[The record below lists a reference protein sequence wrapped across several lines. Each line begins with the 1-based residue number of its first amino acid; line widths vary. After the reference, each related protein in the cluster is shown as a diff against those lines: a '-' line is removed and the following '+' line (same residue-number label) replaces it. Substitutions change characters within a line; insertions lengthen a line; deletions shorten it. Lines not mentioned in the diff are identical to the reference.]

1 MVALDA
7 AHHRVLARDVAAL
20 RTQPPQAMSAM
31 DGYAVRSADASAVAA
46 RLKVIGEVAAGRPF
60 EKTVGAGEAVRIF
73 TGGVIPEGADAVII
87 QEDTVVED
95 GGITIT
101 EAASPG
107 RHIRPAGVDFRQG
120 DVLLAR
126 GTRLT
131 DRDLSLA
138 AGMNYP
144 ELAVRRRPK
153 VAMLATGDELVMPG
167 STPGPG
173 QIVYS
178 NGYALRALARQEG
191 AETIDLGI
199 AADTVE
205 ATTLGIRRAR
215 DSGAD
220 ILITTGGASVGD
232 HDLVKQ
238 SLEAEGVTMA
248 FWRIAMRPGKPMMH
262 GRLGA
267 MRVIGLPGNPVS
279 SYVCGFLFLVPLI
292 RAACRAAPSS
302 TTPTRRRC
310 SGAMSPPTTCA
321 KTICAPAS
329 RCARRRPDR
338 HAGRPSGQFAVGKS
352 RCGTGACD
360 PCAVC
365 AGGRRRIGLRYPAAA
380 GLSPLER
387 LVPAKPGFVD
397 EKLSGCGTHMEH
409 IVSVHDLFLSNG
421 VYKWE
426 SRSSEFLSGSD
437 SRNRTALSTWGT
449 GRDAHAQ
456 TI

>member
-1 MVALDA
+1 VVLMPVTEALSAVLAGAEPLPEEMVALDA

-20 RTQPPQAMSAM
+20 RTQPPRAMSAM

-60 EKTVGAGEAVRIF
+60 EKTIGKGEAARIF

-87 QEDTVVED
+87 QEDTVVEG

-101 EAASPG
+101 EAAVPG
-107 RHIRPAGVDFRQG
+107 RHIRPAGIDFRNG

-126 GTRLT
+126 GTRLA

-144 ELAVRRRPK
+144 ELPVRRRPK
-153 VAMLATGDELVMPG
+153 VAILATGDELVMPG

-199 AADTVE
+199 AADTLE
-205 ATTLGIRRAR
+205 ATKLGIRRAR

-232 HDLVKQ
+232 HDLVKR
-238 SLEAEGVTMA
+238 SLESEAVTMA

-292 RAACRAAPSS
+292 RALSGRALIHHLHETALLGRDVAANDMREDYLRARLEVRKNGGLIATPVDHQDSS
-302 TTPTRRRC
+302 LLANLAAARALVIR
-310 SGAMSPPTTCA
+310 PPF
-321 KTICAPAS
+321 APA
-329 RCARRRPDR
+329 AV
-338 HAGRPSGQFAVGKS
+338 AGS
-352 RCGTGACD
+352 ACD
-360 PCAVC
+360 
-365 AGGRRRIGLRYPAAA
+365 ILR
-380 GLSPLER
+380 LPL
-387 LVPAKPGFVD
+387 
-397 EKLSGCGTHMEH
+397 
-409 IVSVHDLFLSNG
+409 
-421 VYKWE
+421 
-426 SRSSEFLSGSD
+426 
-437 SRNRTALSTWGT
+437 
-449 GRDAHAQ
+449 
-456 TI
+456 

>member
-1 MVALDA
+1 MPVADALSAILAGAEPLSEETVALDA
-7 AHHRVLARDVAAL
+7 AHHRVLARNVAAL

-31 DGYAVRSADASAVAA
+31 DGYAVRSADASHVAA

-60 EKTVGAGEAVRIF
+60 DRAVGAGEAVRIF
-73 TGGVIPEGADAVII
+73 TGGVIPQGADAVII
-87 QEDTVVED
+87 QEDTVVD
-95 GGITIT
+95 GDRIDIT
-101 EAASPG
+101 EAARSG
-107 RHIRPAGVDFRQG
+107 RHIRPAGVDFRKG
-120 DVLLAR
+120 DILLA
-126 GTRLT
+126 GGSRLT

-153 VAMLATGDELVMPG
+153 VAILATGDELVMPG
-167 STPGPG
+167 ATPGPG

-191 AETIDLGI
+191 AETVDLGI

-238 SLEAEGVTMA
+238 SLEAGGVTMA

-292 RAACRAAPSS
+292 RKLSGRSVIHHVRETALLGRGVAGNDLREDYLRARLEVRSDGTLIATPVDHQDSSLLGNLAAAQALVIRAPFAP
-302 TTPTRRRC
+302 
-310 SGAMSPPTTCA
+310 M
-321 KTICAPAS
+321 
-329 RCARRRPDR
+329 
-338 HAGRPSGQFAVGKS
+338 
-352 RCGTGACD
+352 
-360 PCAVC
+360 
-365 AGGRRRIGLRYPAAA
+365 AAA
-380 GLSPLER
+380 GSPCDIVR
-387 LVPAKPGFVD
+387 LAD
-397 EKLSGCGTHMEH
+397 
-409 IVSVHDLFLSNG
+409 
-421 VYKWE
+421 
-426 SRSSEFLSGSD
+426 
-437 SRNRTALSTWGT
+437 
-449 GRDAHAQ
+449 
-456 TI
+456 

>member
-1 MVALDA
+1 VALMPVADALAAVLAGAEPLAEEMIALDA

-31 DGYAVRSADASAVAA
+31 DGYAVRSADAARVAA

-60 EKTVGAGEAVRIF
+60 DKPIGAGEAVRIF
-73 TGGVIPEGADAVII
+73 TGGVIPDGADAVII

-101 EAASPG
+101 EAAIAG
-107 RHIRPAGVDFRQG
+107 RHIRPAGVDFRTG
-120 DVLLAR
+120 DVLLA
-126 GTRLT
+126 GGSRLT

-144 ELAVRRRPK
+144 ELAVHRRPR
-153 VAMLATGDELVMPG
+153 VAILATGDELVMPG
-167 STPGPG
+167 SIPGPG

-178 NGYALRALARQEG
+178 NGYALRALARAEG

-205 ATTLGIRRAR
+205 ATTRGIRQAR
-215 DSGAD
+215 DHGAD

-238 SLEAEGVTMA
+238 SLEAEGVAMA

-279 SYVCGFLFLVPLI
+279 SYVCGFLFLLPLI
-292 RAACRAAPSS
+292 R
-302 TTPTRRRC
+302 
-310 SGAMSPPTTCA
+310 
-321 KTICAPAS
+321 
-329 RCARRRPDR
+329 
-338 HAGRPSGQFAVGKS
+338 
-352 RCGTGACD
+352 
-360 PCAVC
+360 
-365 AGGRRRIGLRYPAAA
+365 
-380 GLSPLER
+380 
-387 LVPAKPGFVD
+387 
-397 EKLSGCGTHMEH
+397 KLSGQTT
-409 IVSVHDLFLSNG
+409 VHHA
-421 VYKWE
+421 
-426 SRSSEFLSGSD
+426 SE
-437 SRNRTALSTWGT
+437 TALL
-449 GRDAHAQ
+449 GRDTAANDLREDYLRARLEVRSDGVLIATPVNHQDSSLLGNLAAARALVIRPPFAAAAPAGSPC
-456 TI
+456 TILRLPN

>member
-1 MVALDA
+1 MPVADALSAVLAGAEPLPEEIIALDA

-31 DGYAVRSADASAVAA
+31 DGYAVRSPDAAAVAA

-60 EKTVGAGEAVRIF
+60 DRTVGAGEAVRIF

-87 QEDTVVED
+87 QEDTVAED

-101 EAASPG
+101 EAAVRG
-107 RHIRPAGVDFRQG
+107 RHIRPAGVDFREG
-120 DVLLAR
+120 DVLLKS

-153 VAMLATGDELVMPG
+153 VAILATGDELVMPG
-167 STPGPG
+167 SIPGPG

-178 NGYALRALARQEG
+178 NGYALRALARAEG
-191 AETIDLGI
+191 ANTIDLGI
-199 AADTVE
+199 AADTVD
-205 ATTLGIRRAR
+205 ATTQGIRRAR

-262 GRLGA
+262 GRLGT

-279 SYVCGFLFLVPLI
+279 SYVCGFLFLAPLI
-292 RAACRAAPSS
+292 RRLSGRAVVHHVSETALLGRGVAANDMREDYLRASLERRGDGALMATPVDHQDSS
-302 TTPTRRRC
+302 LL
-310 SGAMSPPTTCA
+310 GNLAA
-321 KTICAPAS
+321 
-329 RCARRRPDR
+329 ARALLIRRP
-338 HAGRPSGQFAVGKS
+338 FA
-352 RCGTGACD
+352 
-360 PCAVC
+360 
-365 AGGRRRIGLRYPAAA
+365 PAAA
-380 GLSPLER
+380 AGSACELLR
-387 LVPAKPGFVD
+387 LPD
-397 EKLSGCGTHMEH
+397 
-409 IVSVHDLFLSNG
+409 
-421 VYKWE
+421 
-426 SRSSEFLSGSD
+426 
-437 SRNRTALSTWGT
+437 
-449 GRDAHAQ
+449 
-456 TI
+456 

>member
-1 MVALDA
+1 VALMPVIEALSAVLAGAEPLPEEMIALDA

-60 EKTVGAGEAVRIF
+60 EKTVGKGEAVRIF
-73 TGGVIPEGADAVII
+73 TGGVVPEGADAVII

-101 EAASPG
+101 EAAIAG
-107 RHIRPAGVDFRQG
+107 RHIRPAGVDFRKG

-138 AGMNYP
+138 AGMNYA
-144 ELAVRRRPK
+144 ELPVRRRPK
-153 VAMLATGDELVMPG
+153 VAILATGDELVMPG
-167 STPGPG
+167 SAPGPG
-173 QIVYS
+173 EIVYS

-215 DSGAD
+215 DSRAD
-220 ILITTGGASVGD
+220 ILITTGGASIGD

-292 RAACRAAPSS
+292 RALAGRTDVHHAHGTALLGRDVAANDIREDYLRARLEVRKNGDLIATPVDHQDSS
-302 TTPTRRRC
+302 LLANLAAARALVIRLPF
-310 SGAMSPPTTCA
+310 
-321 KTICAPAS
+321 APA
-329 RCARRRPDR
+329 AL
-338 HAGRPSGQFAVGKS
+338 AGSP
-352 RCGTGACD
+352 CD
-360 PCAVC
+360 
-365 AGGRRRIGLRYPAAA
+365 ILR
-380 GLSPLER
+380 LPL
-387 LVPAKPGFVD
+387 
-397 EKLSGCGTHMEH
+397 
-409 IVSVHDLFLSNG
+409 
-421 VYKWE
+421 
-426 SRSSEFLSGSD
+426 
-437 SRNRTALSTWGT
+437 
-449 GRDAHAQ
+449 
-456 TI
+456 

>member
-1 MVALDA
+1 LALMPVTEALSAVLADAEPLPEEMIALDA
-7 AHHRVLARDVAAL
+7 AHHRVLARDVAAR

-31 DGYAVRSADASAVAA
+31 DGYAVRTADASNVAA

-60 EKTVGAGEAVRIF
+60 DKTVGAGEAARIF
-73 TGGVIPEGADAVII
+73 TGGVIPDGADAVII
-87 QEDTVVED
+87 QEDTVAEG

-101 EAASPG
+101 EAAVAG

-120 DVLLAR
+120 DVLLA
-126 GTRLT
+126 GGMRLT

-153 VAMLATGDELVMPG
+153 VAILATGDELVMPG

-178 NGYALRALARQEG
+178 NGYALRALARAEG

-205 ATTLGIRRAR
+205 ATTQGIRRAR
-215 DSGAD
+215 DYGAD

-292 RAACRAAPSS
+292 RKLSGRSVIDHTRETARLGRNVAANDLREDYLRARLELRSDGILVATPVDHQDSSLLGNLAAARALVIRAP
-302 TTPTRRRC
+302 
-310 SGAMSPPTTCA
+310 
-321 KTICAPAS
+321 
-329 RCARRRPDR
+329 
-338 HAGRPSGQFAVGKS
+338 FA
-352 RCGTGACD
+352 
-360 PCAVC
+360 
-365 AGGRRRIGLRYPAAA
+365 PAAA
-380 GLSPLER
+380 AGSACELLR
-387 LVPAKPGFVD
+387 LPD
-397 EKLSGCGTHMEH
+397 
-409 IVSVHDLFLSNG
+409 
-421 VYKWE
+421 
-426 SRSSEFLSGSD
+426 
-437 SRNRTALSTWGT
+437 
-449 GRDAHAQ
+449 
-456 TI
+456 